1 MYIHSSTTLHA
12 LRQLLGTV
20 ILVQEVMGDLLQVGQ
35 MTVEQGGANGQ
46 EVRVARVVDLDNS
59 PRVLA
64 SANLATANLDSLLRT
79 YNSEWHQTPKLG
91 VLFHSILVVLLN
103 IIREVVN
110 GDAVVLDVL
119 HDQLLGLGELG
130 GSEGVGTAN
139 DGDDVD
145 TRSKAL
151 HQLDVQLAETVQ
163 HVSGDLMRCTAI
175 YTYPWPVGV
184 MK

>member
-1 MYIHSSTTLHA
+1 
-12 LRQLLGTV
+12 
-20 ILVQEVMGDLLQVGQ
+20 
-35 MTVEQGGANGQ
+35 MTVEQGGPNGQ

-59 PRVLA
+59 PWVLT

-79 YNSEWHQTPKLG
+79 YNSERHQTPKLG

-110 GDAVVLDVL
+110 GDAVVLNVL

-130 GSEGVGTAN
+130 RGEGVGTAN
-139 DGDDVD
+139 DGNDVD

-163 HVSGDLMRCTAI
+163 HVRGSLMRSSAM